1 MSIRIG
7 DAHPNVH
14 KCSLWDLRT
23 CGSMRPPSIA
33 SRSPRIG
40 VAACWR
46 ELNPPTA
53 SNKLVRLATAPIMT
67 ATQFPPRQGRTG
79 ADRCW
84 PGDCVAISR
93 RANVGGDVRRVAHS
107 ERGRG
112 LMNRLARTLL
122 VGAVVAAALC
132 WAGNRADAQGGHHG
146 GGHHASYHGG
156 YGGS

>member
-1 MSIRIG
+1 MGSS
-7 DAHPNVH
+7 N
-14 KCSLWDLRT
+14 LRLDEAAVDCQPVT
-23 CGSMRPPSIA
+23 SDRC
-33 SRSPRIG
+33 
-40 VAACWR
+40 AACWR
-46 ELNPPTA
+46 EFTPPTA

-122 VGAVVAAALC
+122 VV
-132 WAGNRADAQGGHHG
+132 
-146 GGHHASYHGG
+146 
-156 YGGS
+156 